1 MNNAI
6 RHTWVVS
13 VGMFLVLFAALSV
26 IQVALTDE
34 LNNDSNNARQIYN
47 DRGAPR
53 GAITVDGSPIAES
66 VPAENSNFDYQRV
79 YHDPEL
85 YFGITGYYSISAP
98 PTGLE
103 GALNEYLSGQSDS
116 QFFDRMTSLFT
127 GETLEGAQVELTL
140 DPELQ
145 RQAYDMLPDGE
156 KGSVVVQEVD
166 TGNIVAMA
174 SKPTYDTN
182 DLAVHSTEQFQETI
196 EELEDRDDLSPHYYR
211 PLETTIAPGSV
222 FKLVDLVAM
231 LESGDYD
238 PETVMDNP
246 DEMEFADS
254 DRTLP
259 NFTTGLCH
267 QRTESDLTW
276 IVAQS
281 CNTPF
286 GEAALDLGEDTLR
299 ETAEEFGWNQA
310 PQIPLRTQPSAFPED
325 VGGQAPLAYSAIGQQ
340 NVTATALQINMMAS
354 AIANGGTLMHP
365 NLVDSIRGSD
375 LQLLDQPDPEVFN
388 EVTSEEVAEE
398 ITEMMVAVTEEGT
411 GQSAQSSSFDVAA
424 KTGTAEGTQE
434 GMVNSWITG
443 FAPADNPQYA
453 VTISYENIDYETGSS
468 LTGPQMLQLL
478 EAVIEP

>member
-6 RHTWVVS
+6 RLTWVVS

-26 IQVALTDE
+26 IQVALTDQ
-34 LNNDSNNARQIYN
+34 LNSDQKNARQIYN

-85 YFGITGYYSISAP
+85 YFGITGFYPVAAH

-103 GALNEYLSGQSDS
+103 RELDEYLSGRSDS
-116 QFFDRMTSLFT
+116 QFFDRITSLFT

-140 DPELQ
+140 DPQLQ
-145 RQAYDMLPDGE
+145 RQAYDLIPEGQR
-156 KGSVVVQEVD
+156 GSIVVQEVD
-166 TGNIVAMA
+166 TGDVVAMA
-174 SKPTYDTN
+174 SKPSYDTN
-182 DLAVHSTEQFQETI
+182 DLAVHSTEQYNQNI
-196 EELEDRDDLSPHYYR
+196 SALEDAEHVSPYYFR
-211 PLETTIAPGSV
+211 PINGTIAPGSV

-231 LESGDYD
+231 LESGDYEPD
-238 PETVMDNP
+238 TVLENP
-246 DEMEFADS
+246 NELELPDS
-254 DRTLP
+254 NRTLP

-286 GEAALDLGEDTLR
+286 GEAALDLGADPLLEAAED
-299 ETAEEFGWNQA
+299 FGWNQSL
-310 PQIPLRTQPSAFPED
+310 QIPLQTSASAFPE
-325 VGGQAPLAYSAIGQQ
+325 VESQADLAYSSIGQGS
-340 NVTATALQINMMAS
+340 VTATPLQINMVSS
-354 AIANGGTLMHP
+354 AIANGGTLMQP

-375 LQLLDQPDPEVFN
+375 LQLLEQPDPQVLN
-388 EVTSEEVAEE
+388 EVTSEQVSDE
-398 ITEMMVAVTEEGT
+398 ITEMMTTVVEEGT
-411 GQSAQSSSFDVAA
+411 GQPAQSGSFEVAA
-424 KTGTAEGTQE
+424 KTGTAETGQE
-434 GMVNSWITG
+434 GLVHTWITG
-443 FAPADNPQYA
+443 FAPADDPQYA
-453 VTISYENIDYETGSS
+453 VTVVYENIDYETGHSM
-468 LTGPQMLQLL
+468 TGPQMRQML

>member
-26 IQVALTDE
+26 IQVVLTED
-34 LNNDSNNARQIYN
+34 LNSDPNNTRQIYN

-53 GAITVDGSPIAES
+53 GAITVDGTTIAES
-66 VPAENSNFDYQRV
+66 VPSENSNFDYQRV

-85 YFGITGYYSISAP
+85 YFGITGFYSISVP

-103 GALNEYLSGQSDS
+103 GALNDYLSGQSDS

-145 RQAYDMLPDGE
+145 RQAYDLIPDGE
-156 KGSVVVQEVD
+156 RGSIVVQEVD

-182 DLAVHSTEQFQETI
+182 ELAVHSTEQFNENI
-196 EELEDRDDLSPHYYR
+196 ERIENIEGVSPYYYR
-211 PLETTIAPGSV
+211 PINDTIAPGSV

-238 PETVMDNP
+238 PDTVLDNP
-246 DEMEFADS
+246 DSLELPDT
-254 DRTLP
+254 DRLLP
-259 NFTTGLCH
+259 NFATGLCH
-267 QRTESDLTW
+267 QQTESDLTW

-286 GEAALDLGEDTLR
+286 GEAALDLGDEPLR
-299 ETAEEFGWNQA
+299 EAAEDFGWNQSLE
-310 PQIPLRTQPSAFPED
+310 IPLSTSTSAFPETTS
-325 VGGQAPLAYSAIGQQ
+325 QADLAYAAIGQSS
-340 NVTATALQINMMAS
+340 VTATPLQINMVAS

-375 LQLLDQPDPEVFN
+375 LQLLEQPDPEVLN
-388 EVTSEEVAEE
+388 EVTSEDVADE
-398 ITEMMVAVTEEGT
+398 ITEMMSAVVEEGT
-411 GQSAQSSSFDVAA
+411 AQSAQSSSFDVAA

-443 FAPADNPQYA
+443 FAPADNPEYA
-453 VTISYENIDYETGSS
+453 VTVSYENINYDTGSS
-468 LTGPQMLQLL
+468 LTGPQMRQML
-478 EAVIEP
+478 EAVIEQ

>member
-26 IQVALTDE
+26 IQVALTED
-34 LNNDSNNARQIYN
+34 LNSDPNNSRQIYN

-53 GAITVDGSPIAES
+53 GAITVDGTTIAES
-66 VPAENSNFDYQRV
+66 VPSENSNFDYQRV

-85 YFGITGYYSISAP
+85 YFGITGFYSISVP

-103 GALNEYLSGQSDS
+103 GALNDYLSGQSDS

-145 RQAYDMLPDGE
+145 RQAYDLIPDGE
-156 KGSVVVQEVD
+156 RGSIVVQEVD

-182 DLAVHSTEQFQETI
+182 ELAVHSTEQFNENI
-196 EELEDRDDLSPHYYR
+196 ERIENIEGVSPYYYR
-211 PLETTIAPGSV
+211 PINDTIAPGSV
-222 FKLVDLVAM
+222 FKLVNLVAM

-238 PETVMDNP
+238 PDTVLDNP
-246 DEMEFADS
+246 DSLELPDT
-254 DRTLP
+254 DRELP

-267 QRTESDLTW
+267 QQTESDLTW

-286 GEAALDLGEDTLR
+286 GEAALDLGEEPLR
-299 ETAEEFGWNQA
+299 EAAEDFGWNQSLE
-310 PQIPLRTQPSAFPED
+310 IPLTTSTSAFPETTS
-325 VGGQAPLAYSAIGQQ
+325 QADLAYAAIGQSS
-340 NVTATALQINMMAS
+340 VTATPLQINMVAS

-375 LQLLDQPDPEVFN
+375 LQLLEQPDPEVLN
-388 EVTSEEVAEE
+388 EVTSEDVADE
-398 ITEMMVAVTEEGT
+398 ITEMMSAVVEEGT
-411 GQSAQSSSFDVAA
+411 AQSAQSSSFDVAA

-443 FAPADNPQYA
+443 FAPADDPQYA
-453 VTISYENIDYETGSS
+453 VTVSYENINYDTGSS
-468 LTGPQMLQLL
+468 LTGPQMRQML
-478 EAVIEP
+478 EAVIEQ